1 MKKGLDFKELFEQ
14 NARSLGDKN
23 LLSFSDIKDKVLAR
37 ILNYNELSGIPSNQF
52 EFYNKT
58 LKGFRKGELTLITGA
73 TGSGKTT
80 FLSQLSLD
88 FLTQGVPTLWG
99 SFEIKNEI
107 LASTMLQQYSKKKLV
122 DKKEERIDLLI
133 EDFEQNP
140 LYFMNFYGSTPI
152 DLMFET
158 LDYAI
163 YAYDIQLI
171 CIDNMQF
178 MLSQ

>member
-1 MKKGLDFKELFEQ
+1 M
-14 NARSLGDKN
+14 R
-23 LLSFSDIKDKVLAR
+23 R
-37 ILNYNELSGIPSNQF
+37 ILNFDEICGVKSKYF
-52 EFYNKT
+52 HFYNKT
-58 LKGFRKGELTLITGA
+58 LKGFRRGEVTLVTGA

-88 FLTQGVPTLWG
+88 FMTQGIPTLWG

-107 LASTMLQQYSKKKLV
+107 LAQSMLSQYSKKKLV
-122 DKKEERIDLLI
+122 NGDITI
-133 EDFEQNP
+133 EAVMESFEQHP
-140 LYFMNFYGSTPI
+140 LYFMNFFGSTPA
-152 DLMFET
+152 DLLFET

-163 YAYDIQLI
+163 YAYDISFI

>member
-1 MKKGLDFKELFEQ
+1 M
-14 NARSLGDKN
+14 N
-23 LLSFSDIKDKVLAR
+23 R
-37 ILNYNELSGIPSNQF
+37 ILNYTELSGIQSKYF
-52 EFYNKT
+52 TFYNRT
-58 LKGFRKGELTLITGA
+58 LKGFRRGELTLITGA

-88 FLTQGVPTLWG
+88 FLSQGVPTLWG
-99 SFEIKNEI
+99 SFEIRNEI
-107 LASTMLQQYSKKKLV
+107 LAQAMLQQYSRKKLT
-122 DKKEERIDLLI
+122 DGNEERLDLMM
-133 EDFEQNP
+133 EKFEQNP

-178 MLSQ
+178 MLS